1 MIHLHKNEYSYME
14 EVNYGILK
22 QIPFNPSQSN
32 LNVLDVGC
40 GSGVLSLAIKKKGY
54 TVWGIEINQE
64 AARKAGERIDKV
76 IHEDLQDFEK
86 LKNHWKQPF

>member
-1 MIHLHKNEYSYME
+1 ME

-22 QIPFNPSQSN
+22 QIPLNQSQRN
-32 LNVLDVGC
+32 LHVLDVGC
-40 GSGVLSLAIKKKGY
+40 GSGVLSMAIKKKGY

-76 IHEDLQDFEK
+76 IHEDLQEFEK
-86 LKNHWKQPF
+86 LKNNWKQPF